1 MRIGRRLG
9 RMVIDRREGSD
20 EVRLLLA
27 ANAAAERGAQPSAEE
42 REVEPLA

>member
-9 RMVIDRREGSD
+9 RVVIDRREGSD
-20 EVRLLLA
+20 EVRVLLA
-27 ANAAAERGAQPSAEE
+27 ATEAAEREAQPAAEE